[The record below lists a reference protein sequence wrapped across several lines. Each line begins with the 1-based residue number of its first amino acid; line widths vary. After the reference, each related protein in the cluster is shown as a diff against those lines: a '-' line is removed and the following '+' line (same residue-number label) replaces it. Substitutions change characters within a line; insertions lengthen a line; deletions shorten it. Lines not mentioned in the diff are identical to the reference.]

1 MSRMPLSST
10 VVPSAM
16 TSLGHDEETPEWE
29 QRAAVCAARVGARD
43 ELCIGG
49 LECAS
54 LRLLERVEERLEPR
68 ALGPLLDRVLA
79 FEHLE
84 VLALPDVE
92 GRRQRSQDAGVESW
106 LFPQGRPQQRL
117 NLRPPPPPPP

>member
-43 ELCIGG
+43 ELRIGG

-54 LRLLERVEERLEPR
+54 LRPLERVEERLEPR

-92 GRRQRSQDAGVESW
+92 GRPQLSRDAVIQRWV
-106 LFPQGRPQQRL
+106 FHRGRPAERVERCPP
-117 NLRPPPPPPP
+117 RPPP

>member
-16 TSLGHDEETPEWE
+16 TSLGHDEETSEWE
-29 QRAAVCAARVGARD
+29 QRAAVRAARVGARD

-54 LRLLERVEERLEPR
+54 LRLLERVEERLEPP
-68 ALGPLLDRVLA
+68 ALGPLLDWVLA
-79 FEHLE
+79 FEPPAGPAPPA
-84 VLALPDVE
+84 VAGP
-92 GRRQRSQDAGVESW
+92 RSRAQETD
-106 LFPQGRPQQRL
+106 
-117 NLRPPPPPPP
+117 

>member
-16 TSLGHDEETPEWE
+16 TSLGHDEETSEWE
-29 QRAAVCAARVGARD
+29 QRAAVRAARVGARD

-54 LRLLERVEERLEPR
+54 LRLLERVQERLGPR

-92 GRRQRSQDAGVESW
+92 GPRQRSQDAVVESSACH
-106 LFPQGRPQQRL
+106 RRRREER
-117 NLRPPPPPPP
+117 LRP